1 MSFFG
6 EIEEARAFMKLPPL
20 ITAKELK
27 KRYKEL
33 SKKMHPDC
41 GGDEESMS
49 KLSKSYKLLLGYMEN
64 YRFKLTRAR
73 SPLNIHLKITKKDL
87 DFKKAYN
94 EVLIGIY

>member
-49 KLSKSYKLLLGYMEN
+49 KLSKSYKLLFGYMEN
-64 YRFKLTRAR
+64 YRFKLDEGEV
-73 SPLNIHLKITKKDL
+73 SSQYPFEDYKKR
-87 DFKKAYN
+87 FRF
-94 EVLIGIY
+94 

>member
-27 KRYKEL
+27 KGYKEL

-64 YRFKLTRAR
+64 YRFKLDEGEV
-73 SPLNIHLKITKKDL
+73 SSQYPFEDYKKR
-87 DFKKAYN
+87 FRF
-94 EVLIGIY
+94 

>member
-6 EIEEARAFMKLPPL
+6 EIEETRAFMKLPPL

-64 YRFKLTRAR
+64 YRFKLDEGEV
-73 SPLNIHLKITKKDL
+73 SSQYPFEDYKKR
-87 DFKKAYN
+87 FRF
-94 EVLIGIY
+94 